1 MSRAGSVYGEALY
14 SLARE
19 EGLSQVILRQLDVLD
34 SCFADE
40 PDFLR
45 LLSASNLPKE
55 ERCDILDDC
64 FRGRIEDYLLNF
76 LKVLTEK
83 GYIKQFHRCVST
95 YRALYNQDQGILTV
109 TAITAVPLANRQV
122 QELTKKLHHI
132 TGKQI
137 ELVSKLDPGI
147 LGGIR
152 LDYDGKR
159 LDGTVAHRLEAVRK
173 MLKAGT
179 VWS

>member
-1 MSRAGSVYGEALY
+1 MSKVGSVYGEALY
-14 SLARE
+14 ALARD
-19 EGLSQVILRQLDVLD
+19 EGLSQVIFRQLTVMD

-45 LLSASNLPKE
+45 LLSAANLPKE

-64 FRGRIEDYLLNF
+64 FRGRIEEYLLNF
-76 LKVLTEK
+76 LKILTEK
-83 GYIKQFHRCVST
+83 GIIQHFPRCVIT
-95 YRALYNQDQGILTV
+95 YRTLYNRDQGILTV
-109 TAITAVPLANRQV
+109 TAIAAFPLANRQV
-122 QELTKKLHHI
+122 QELTKKLKHI

-137 ELVSKLDPGI
+137 ELVPKLDPAV

-152 LDYDGKR
+152 LDFDGKR

-179 VWS
+179 VWN